1 MKTLAKLLK
10 KFVSDEKG
18 LETVEYAVM
27 GAMITAAVVVTIGLL
42 GSQINTAFQDLINH
56 MQGK

>member
-1 MKTLAKLLK
+1 MRTLAKLLK
-10 KFVSDEKG
+10 RFVADEKG

-42 GSQINTAFQDLINH
+42 GAQINTTFQDLINRI
-56 MQGK
+56 QGK